1 MATAQVSRI
10 AVGGSSRR
18 EISPGMLRSAIPPQT
33 TITLWRDQVN
43 KAEADQLKATGY
55 VLELIDR

>member
-1 MATAQVSRI
+1 
-10 AVGGSSRR
+10 
-18 EISPGMLRSAIPPQT
+18 MLRSAIPPQT

-55 VLELIDR
+55 VLEMIDR